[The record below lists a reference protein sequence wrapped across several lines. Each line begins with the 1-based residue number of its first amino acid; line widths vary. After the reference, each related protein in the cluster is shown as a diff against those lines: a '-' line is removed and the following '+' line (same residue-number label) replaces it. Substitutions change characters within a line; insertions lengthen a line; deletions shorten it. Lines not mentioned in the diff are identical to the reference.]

1 MNVVKLTAVVTLNET
16 NREEEVDRN
25 IVLKI

>member
-1 MNVVKLTAVVTLNET
+1 MNVVKLTTVVTLNET

-25 IVLKI
+25 IALKI